1 MSASFAKLRGL
12 LLSPD
17 NSSARQALDQVTVCW
32 ISVLGDV
39 AMLAANLVGPSGK
52 VVGLER
58 DPHSIARARSR
69 VVEAGLHNVR
79 LMQSDVNQ
87 IAEGRPFDATLGRFI
102 LQFLPGPVAVLRSL
116 SALVRPG
123 GILVFQEVSYAPFL
137 LLSAHLPLWSAAASF
152 LHESIHR
159 SGANTEMG
167 LALHRIFQE
176 VGLPSPAMR
185 MEILLGSD
193 PDFTRWIYDLLCSL
207 RPQIRQLN
215 LSLDQLGDFDTL
227 PDRLQAEVAASKT
240 VVPFVALV
248 GAWSRKPATGN
259 SR

>member
-17 NSSARQALDQVTVCW
+17 NSSARQALDQVTVCR

-87 IAEGRPFDATLGRFI
+87 IAEGRPLDATLGRFI
-102 LQFLPGPVAVLRSL
+102 LQFFPIPSRSCVPCPRWCVLAEYLSFRKCLTPLFFFFPRTYRFGPRPLRCSTKPSDAPG
-116 SALVRPG
+116 
-123 GILVFQEVSYAPFL
+123 Q
-137 LLSAHLPLWSAAASF
+137 
-152 LHESIHR
+152 
-159 SGANTEMG
+159 
-167 LALHRIFQE
+167 
-176 VGLPSPAMR
+176 
-185 MEILLGSD
+185 
-193 PDFTRWIYDLLCSL
+193 TR
-207 RPQIRQLN
+207 R
-215 LSLDQLGDFDTL
+215 
-227 PDRLQAEVAASKT
+227 
-240 VVPFVALV
+240 
-248 GAWSRKPATGN
+248 
-259 SR
+259 